1 MIEPKVIQG
10 DCIEVM
16 SAWPPNHVDLIV
28 ADPPYNLG
36 KEYGNGSDSLLR
48 EDYLKFTKAWLF
60 QAIRILKPTGS
71 LYVFMGFRFISH
83 LYLLLSEDFR
93 LRFNSWILPGITLRA

>member
-1 MIEPKVIQG
+1 MVDPQVIQG
-10 DCIEVM
+10 NCLEVM
-16 SAWPPNHVDLIV
+16 SGWPSNHADLVV

-48 EDYLKFTKAWLF
+48 DDYLKFTKEWLS

-83 LYLLLSEDFR
+83 LFV
-93 LRFNSWILPGITLRA
+93 A